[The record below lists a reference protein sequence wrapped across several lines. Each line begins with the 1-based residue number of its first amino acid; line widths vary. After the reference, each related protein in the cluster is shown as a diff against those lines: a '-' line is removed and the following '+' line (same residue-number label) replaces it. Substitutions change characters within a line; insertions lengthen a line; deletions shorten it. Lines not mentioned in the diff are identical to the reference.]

1 MVQAELTRAAPLALA
16 QPRWPRA
23 VFVLVAIFVALVSG
37 LVLGGQ
43 PARFASAGLMYAPAI
58 LLVGLLQLKQWQL
71 GRVLSWIWFW
81 LMLVGFAFVAL
92 ALTFGA
98 ASGGATISSESAQQL
113 VAPTLAIL
121 AILLVGVILA
131 ATPAWQKVG
140 SALGATLNKH
150 EPAHAQ
156 GTVAL
161 LIGSALAL
169 APLALLGGRA
179 PLLDLLNR
187 IDPAA
192 LGMGTTEQLVDQ
204 ISTVVWAGVFVLW
217 AAAWP
222 MRTTFQQA
230 LARLAIFPLR
240 RQHIVPI
247 VVMTLTAF
255 ALGTGLDWATRQ
267 IWGFF
272 GWSMTDASIVTRL
285 VPVAT
290 TPIGAIIIAVCAG
303 TSEELLFRGLL
314 QPRFGWLLANIG
326 FASMHAF
333 QYGMDGLVVVFIGGA
348 LLAYTR
354 QRWNTSVAMGVHV
367 GYDMLLLML
376 AAFGIG

>member
-1 MVQAELTRAAPLALA
+1 MAQAELVHAPLAIP
-16 QPRWPRA
+16 QPRWQQAALAFLA
-23 VFVLVAIFVALVSG
+23 VLAVLIGGFVV
-37 LVLGGQ
+37 GGQ
-43 PARFASAGLMYAPAI
+43 PARFATAGLMYAPVI
-58 LLVGLLQLKQWQL
+58 MLVGLLHLKQWKA

-81 LMLVGFAFVAL
+81 LMLVGFAFVAF

-98 ASGGATISSESAQQL
+98 SSDGAAMTPEAAQKL
-113 VAPTLAIL
+113 GTPLLAIV
-121 AILLVGVILA
+121 AILLIGVVLA
-131 ATPAWQKVG
+131 ATPLWQKLG
-140 SALGATLNKH
+140 NALGANLNRT

-156 GTVAL
+156 GAVAL

-179 PLLDLLNR
+179 PLLDMLNR

-204 ISTVVWAGVFVLW
+204 ISAVLWAGIFVLW

-222 MRTTFQQA
+222 MRTTFQEA
-230 LARLAIFPLR
+230 LGRLAIFPLR
-240 RQHIVPI
+240 KQHILPI
-247 VVMTLTAF
+247 VIMTLAAF

-290 TPIGAIIIAVCAG
+290 TPIGAIIIALCAG

-354 QRWNTSVAMGVHV
+354 HRWNTSVAMGVHV
-367 GYDMLLLML
+367 GYDMLLLLL